1 MACAIVCSAPRLHE
15 IDTPTDESSEQ
26 GMKTRWHGLTRRF
39 WAHGSVFALAG
50 LLGACGGG
58 EPIDRFVP
66 TRLIVLGDE
75 SSVINPDG
83 SKHTVNGLV
92 SGTTTPDCSLN
103 PTWIQSV
110 GTTYSLRF
118 GQCPGARTGP
128 ATALIYAA
136 AGARVADIAGQISA
150 VGSFGDKDLVTL
162 LAGTNDVLVQYAL
175 LGTLVNGVVQTETT
189 LTAAV
194 EGLGE
199 TLAGQVNRVANAG
212 GKILISTIP
221 DLGLTPFALSE
232 ESLNPGRAAMLSRL
246 TKRFNAKLRIN
257 IINDGRRIGL
267 LLTDELV
274 QAVTKNPA
282 GSGYVN
288 VTQAACDAT
297 LAPNVTACT
306 TATLAT
312 GADAFTY
319 LWANDR
325 LLSPG
330 GHRLLANLALSR
342 AANNPF

>member
-1 MACAIVCSAPRLHE
+1 
-15 IDTPTDESSEQ
+15 
-26 GMKTRWHGLTRRF
+26 MKTRWFGLALRF
-39 WAHGSVFALAG
+39 WAHGSVFALVG
-50 LLGACGGG
+50 LLSACGGG

-75 SSVINPDG
+75 SSVINSDG

-92 SGTTTPDCSLN
+92 SGTTTLDCSLN
-103 PTWIQSV
+103 PIWVQGV
-110 GTTYSLRF
+110 GATYSFRF
-118 GQCPGARTGP
+118 EQCPGTRTGP

-150 VGSFGDKDLVTL
+150 VGSFGGKDLVTL
-162 LAGTNDVLVQYAL
+162 LAGANNVLDQYAL
-175 LGTLVNGVVQTETT
+175 LGTSVNGVVQSETT

-199 TLAGQVNRVANAG
+199 TLAAQVNRVADAG
-212 GKILISTIP
+212 GKILISTLP
-221 DLGLTPFALSE
+221 DLGLTPFALRE
-232 ESLNPGRAAMLSRL
+232 DAATPGRAALLSRL

-274 QAVTKNPA
+274 QAVARNPA
-282 GSGYVN
+282 GSGFVN
-288 VTQAACDAT
+288 VTQAACDAAQ
-297 LAPNVTACT
+297 APNVTACT
-306 TATLAT
+306 TAKLSA
-312 GADAFTY
+312 GADASTY